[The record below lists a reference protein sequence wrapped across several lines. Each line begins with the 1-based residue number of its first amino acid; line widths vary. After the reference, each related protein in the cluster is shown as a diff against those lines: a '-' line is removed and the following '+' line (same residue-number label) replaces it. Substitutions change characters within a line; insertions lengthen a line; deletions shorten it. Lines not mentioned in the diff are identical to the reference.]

1 MDNIEI
7 QYTDGKYHIVERIE
21 GGSRLLAICDT
32 EKEAQEVYLIFSKR
46 YDTTTH

>member
-7 QYTDGKYHIVERIE
+7 RYEDGQYHIVERID

-32 EKEAQEVYLIFSKR
+32 EKEAQEVYEIFAKR
-46 YDTTTH
+46 WNK